1 MKSPFV
7 ISLRKVNFS
16 DIEFLWYLR
25 NQSDVYKHF
34 RKARPVS
41 WREHIDWIT
50 PIILGVSSRNVFII
64 QKSGIPVGQIRFD
77 YKTSDIGI
85 SILKEFRCGGIATK
99 ALALAIKKIKK
110 QKGVKKI
117 IAEINKDNL
126 SSIKLFEKS
135 GFKFKTK
142 KGKWL
147 KYEKNL
153 F

>member
-147 KYEKNL
+147 KYILKL
-153 F
+153 

>member
-77 YKTSDIGI
+77 YKTSDISV
-85 SILKEFRCGGIATK
+85 SILKEFRGKNIATK
-99 ALALAIKKIKK
+99 ALTLTINEIKK
-110 QKGVKKI
+110 QKKVKEL
-117 IAEINKDNL
+117 IAEVYKKNL
-126 SSIKLFEKS
+126 SSIKLFEKL
-135 GFKFKTK
+135 GFKFIK
-142 KGKWL
+142 KRGNWL
-147 KYEKNL
+147 QYIL
-153 F
+153 DL